1 MNNIHI
7 FSNNSFGKLRVIVK
21 DGKVW
26 FCLSDACKALE
37 IKNPRQV
44 KARLDSGGVISNDV
58 STSSKNQ
65 HGEFTRI
72 TTMTYIDEANLYR
85 CIFQSKKEEA
95 KQFQDW
101 VFNEVLPQIRKTG
114 GYIPVTKEDDEKT
127 ILCRAIQ
134 ILKRT
139 VDEKVALLEK
149 QEPKVQFANA
159 ITASDGEIL
168 VRELA
173 KLLTQNG
180 VEIGQTRLFAWL
192 REHGYLFKRNTSP
205 IQEWVEKGIFE
216 THVTLIG
223 TNRGNMERITT
234 YVTGKGQRY
243 FVDGFLTG
251 RFSING

>member
-1 MNNIHI
+1 MARKLGYTNPQKAIRDHVDEDDKTLNESFTVNGTRPVLVNESGVYSLI
-7 FSNNSFGKLRVIVK
+7 FSSKL
-21 DGKVW
+21 
-26 FCLSDACKALE
+26 
-37 IKNPRQV
+37 PQ
-44 KARLDSGGVISNDV
+44 AR
-58 STSSKNQ
+58 
-65 HGEFTRI
+65 EFKR
-72 TTMTYIDEANLYR
+72 
-85 CIFQSKKEEA
+85 
-95 KQFQDW
+95 W
-101 VFNEVLPQIRKTG
+101 VTADVLPQIRKTG
-114 GYIPVTKEDDEKT
+114 GYIPVKVDDEKT

-159 ITASDGEIL
+159 ITACDGSIL
-168 VRELA
+168 IRELA